1 MLNSL
6 SAQTAGSIPQLNK
19 GPGYDE
25 KPRKVPQIVPVK
37 EKETFFSVLEF
48 PYSGRKRKFAGKEN
62 HADRAK
68 NH

>member
-1 MLNSL
+1 M
-6 SAQTAGSIPQLNK
+6 NK

-37 EKETFFSVLEF
+37 EKETFFSMLEF